1 MELSFGEQIKI
12 ILKRKNMTIQ
22 DLAELYTAQTG
33 LKMTRQNLSQR
44 LRRDNFQEQD
54 MHAIA
59 AMLGFQ
65 VSIQL
70 TPISA
75 PEISQISSSIPA
87 QSTVSAIS
95 QPPAFSKA
103 SAAQKVTTADGS
115 TIQIPK
121 LLKKEPVIGEIN
133 PLTGQEY
140 LTNTVRRHPEMEN
153 YLQVYDRSTHEWI
166 DVNEVYF
173 CVFLTSKKQFLGAD
187 YQEPFL
193 F

>member
-153 YLQVYDRSTHEWI
+153 YMQVYDRSTHEWI
-166 DVNEVYF
+166 EENEDYF
-173 CVFLTSKKQFLGAD
+173 WEFQTSKKQILGAD
-187 YQEPFL
+187 YQEPIL
-193 F
+193 I